1 MFASDLVSALDR
13 LGGFDQE
20 VVLLRG
26 PWPAAVAYAA
36 PVFRMRANG
45 RRLPGLRMDVS
56 TLSSLRG
63 AVARFRPHVLHAHG
77 GEALKY
83 STLVATGRR
92 TSVVYR
98 RIGSAPNS
106 IRHGIRR
113 TVHRSMMRRSDRIV
127 AVAEA
132 VRRET
137 VETFGIPHDHVVTIP
152 RGVDPDRL
160 RAGLG
165 REAVRSELGVPA
177 SAPVTISVGA
187 LSPEKDPLAQV
198 DLCERMLPSVPALV
212 HLFVGDGPMREEL
225 DASVEAR
232 GLGEHVRLL
241 GTRADIGDL
250 LGASDVL
257 VLSSLTEGMPGCLIE
272 AGMAGL
278 PAVAF
283 DVAGVP
289 EVLVEGVTGYVVEA
303 GDHAALADRVLELL
317 KDPDGRE
324 AMGVAA
330 RERCRSAFD
339 IGSVARRYAEVYS
352 EVARA

>member
-1 MFASDLVSALDR
+1 M
-13 LGGFDQE
+13 
-20 VVLLRG
+20 
-26 PWPAAVAYAA
+26 
-36 PVFRMRANG
+36 
-45 RRLPGLRMDVS
+45 
-56 TLSSLRG
+56 
-63 AVARFRPHVLHAHG
+63 
-77 GEALKY
+77 
-83 STLVATGRR
+83 
-92 TSVVYR
+92 
-98 RIGSAPNS
+98 
-106 IRHGIRR
+106 
-113 TVHRSMMRRSDRIV
+113 
-127 AVAEA
+127 
-132 VRRET
+132 
-137 VETFGIPHDHVVTIP
+137 IPHDHVVTIP

-165 REAVRSELGVPA
+165 REAVRSELGIPA
-177 SAPVTISVGA
+177 AAPVSISVGA
-187 LSPEKDPLAQV
+187 LSPEKDPLAQI
-198 DLCERMLPSVPALV
+198 DLCERILPSVLSLV
-212 HLFVGDGPMREEL
+212 HLFVGDGPMRQEL
-225 DASVEAR
+225 EGSIGAR

-289 EVLVEGVTGYVVEA
+289 EVLVDGVTGYVVEP
-303 GDHAALADRVLELL
+303 GDHPALADRVLELL
-317 KDPDGRE
+317 KDPASRE
-324 AMGVAA
+324 AMGAAA